1 MTTMILANDVEKT
14 IEYVHWE
21 TLATQYGMDSTA
33 LPEYWDD
40 EIDTIRSF
48 DLLTQRRDEN
58 LKKIF
63 ISPAREVLF
72 GDAAQTASALREFL
86 SQRKG
91 AKKEKL
97 AEASKPILA

>member
-40 EIDTIRSF
+40 EILTHMSETYHAVRTF
-48 DLLTQRRDEN
+48 DELDRLLDCGYIEYH
-58 LKKIF
+58 I
-63 ISPAREVLF
+63 
-72 GDAAQTASALREFL
+72 D
-86 SQRKG
+86 
-91 AKKEKL
+91 
-97 AEASKPILA
+97 

>member
-40 EIDTIRSF
+40 EIFTHMSEAY
-48 DLLTQRRDEN
+48 LA
-58 LKKIF
+58 K
-63 ISPAREVLF
+63 REYHELVSY
-72 GDAAQTASALREFL
+72 G
-86 SQRKG
+86 
-91 AKKEKL
+91 
-97 AEASKPILA
+97 